1 MTFKK
6 NYLTSEEIAMVV
18 MAMLDETSEFKRQ
31 MVKYGFTAYLLI
43 NEFESYADEEG
54 VINNAEIYDKL
65 MAEAIDLDEK
75 VDNLYIVDK
84 IVREETNTTRV
95 IEKALVELNTKL
107 DEGLKKFDTQ
117 ALKEAVGELQTL
129 AEK

>member
-43 NEFESYADEEG
+43 DELEDCADEDG
-54 VINNAEIYDKL
+54 VINNADIYNKL